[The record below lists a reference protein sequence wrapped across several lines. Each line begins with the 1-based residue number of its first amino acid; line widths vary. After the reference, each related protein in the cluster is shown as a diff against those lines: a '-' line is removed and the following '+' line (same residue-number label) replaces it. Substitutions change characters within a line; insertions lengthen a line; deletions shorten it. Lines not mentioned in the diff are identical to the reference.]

1 MAQIFLKDAGKAK
14 DNVAMLVMKI
24 TDVKLGAKASK
35 ELVDKTSS
43 STEPVFIASGLD
55 AETVIKFKAEFK
67 KAGATVV
74 TKEEYEDEIIKL
86 LTEQNKKLSIS
97 DINALL
103 KTNDIDTIKESCENL
118 YNNGAIDFAGQGR
131 YYILLEDNKKTKSKS
146 GNNSTLK
153 SEIKVLLDLFKKDI
167 LTKEQFVDQIEE
179 KLN

>member
-14 DNVAMLVMKI
+14 IKVAKLVMI
-24 TDVKLGAKASK
+24 VTDFELGAKASK
-35 ELVDKTSS
+35 ELVDKTST
-43 STEPVFIASGLD
+43 STEPVLITSGLD
-55 AETVIKFKAEFK
+55 AETAIKFKAKFK

-86 LTEQNKKLSIS
+86 LIEQNKKLSVS
-97 DINALL
+97 DINTLL
-103 KTNDIDTIKESCENL
+103 KTKDIDGIKESCENL
-118 YNNGAIDFAGQGR
+118 YNNGDIDFAGQGR
-131 YYILLEDNKKTKSKS
+131 YYIFSEDNKKTKSKS

-167 LTKEQFVDQIEE
+167 LTKEQFVAQIEE